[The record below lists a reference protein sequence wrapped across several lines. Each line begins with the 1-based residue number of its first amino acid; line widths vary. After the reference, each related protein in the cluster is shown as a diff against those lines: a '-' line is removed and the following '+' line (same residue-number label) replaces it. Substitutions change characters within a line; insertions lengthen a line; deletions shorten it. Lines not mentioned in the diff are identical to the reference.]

1 MKKEA
6 QVVQQTGK
14 LPVQEVVLAQEDEV
28 TVRAEDELEAGL
40 LLL

>member
-14 LPVQEVVLAQEDEV
+14 LPAQEVALAQEDEV
-28 TVRAEDELEAGL
+28 TVKVEDELEAGL